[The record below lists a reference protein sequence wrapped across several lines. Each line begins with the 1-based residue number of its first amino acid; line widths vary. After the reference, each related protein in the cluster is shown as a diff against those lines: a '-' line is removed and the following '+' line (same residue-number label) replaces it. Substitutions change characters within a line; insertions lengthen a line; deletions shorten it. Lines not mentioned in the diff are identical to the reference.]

1 MTSRLRSWL
10 TPLTLTAILLLA
22 LVVRVI
28 WALQPRSIRWDEP
41 DYLLLARSLLQGAGY
56 RLNNLP
62 ELHTPPAGPYL
73 AALAVKMGMPIEDG
87 LLFWHV
93 VAGVALVG
101 VLYALAYELAGD
113 RTIGLLAALLAA
125 LSSALAVQPLYWGS
139 MTESL
144 FMAFLFAGLWATWRA
159 LHAPNWRPAALAGLA
174 FGMSYLTRPE
184 GLIWWAWF
192 ALILAGVTLHRR
204 RPWRPLVFYLLLF
217 LLLAVP
223 YLTYL
228 YQHTGHIILSGK
240 TGLTAA
246 MSVQIVE
253 EGNAL
258 GNDYGAMLDS
268 TGQEI
273 LWFSP
278 ERFEISMLDVIR
290 ADPAGA
296 LRRIII
302 NLKKAA
308 RLAFD
313 PLLGLALTGLAAF
326 GLWARPW
333 SRKRIRA
340 ELFLLAALLPLAIVP
355 LFHVQTR
362 LLAPWVPIAL
372 IWAARGLHAL
382 MLWAHE
388 TLRPWPRLRGLGFL
402 WAVVVLLAVMLFLV
416 KGQVTMAQ
424 AGQRSYSFSHKQAA
438 QWLAEYSEPDAVI
451 MTRNAEIGVYANR
464 KVVPL
469 PNATWPQILAYAQ
482 ARQARYLVIDSWEM
496 ETVRPQLQSLANP
509 STAPPEV
516 QYLADFSDPNRQTFI
531 YQFTTP

>member
-1 MTSRLRSWL
+1 MSTRLRIWL
-10 TPLTLTAILLLA
+10 TPIALAAILLLA
-22 LVVRVI
+22 LAVRVI

-41 DYLLLARSLLQGAGY
+41 DYLLLARSILRGTGY
-56 RLNNLP
+56 RLNSLP
-62 ELHTPPAGPYL
+62 ELHTPPVGPYL
-73 AALAVKMGMPIEDG
+73 AALAVKLGAPLDAGMLVWHVIAGVVLVGILYGLARDLTGKRSLG
-87 LLFWHV
+87 LL
-93 VAGVALVG
+93 
-101 VLYALAYELAGD
+101 
-113 RTIGLLAALLAA
+113 TALLAA
-125 LSSALAVQPLYWGS
+125 MSSALAVQPLYWGS

-144 FMAFLFAGLWATWRA
+144 FMAFLFAGLWAMWRA
-159 LHAPNWRPAALAGLA
+159 LRVASWRPAALAGLA
-174 FGMSYLTRPE
+174 FGLSYLTRPE

-192 ALILAGVTLHRR
+192 ALILAGVTLYRR
-204 RPWRPLVFYLLLF
+204 RPWRPLVLYLLLF

-268 TGQEI
+268 TGKEI

-278 ERFEISMLDVIR
+278 ERFEISMMDVVR

-296 LRRIII
+296 LRRIIS
-302 NLKKAA
+302 NLNKAV

-313 PLLGLALTGLAAF
+313 PLLGLALTGLLAF

-333 SRKRIRA
+333 SRERMPGD
-340 ELFLLAALLPLAIVP
+340 LFLLAALLPLGVVP

-362 LLAPWVPIAL
+362 LLVPWTPIAL
-372 IWAARGLHAL
+372 IWAARGLHVL

-402 WAVVVLLAVMLFLV
+402 WAAVVLLAVVLFLA
-416 KGQVTMAQ
+416 KGQMAMAQ
-424 AGQRSYSFSHKQAA
+424 VGQRSYSFSHNQAA
-438 QWLAEYSEPDAVI
+438 QWLAENSDPDAVI
-451 MTRNAEIGVYANR
+451 MTRNAEIGVYADRN
-464 KVVPL
+464 VIPL
-469 PNATWPQILAYAQ
+469 PNATWPQILEYAQ
-482 ARQARYLVIDSWEM
+482 ARQAQYLVIDSWEM
-496 ETVRPQLQSLANP
+496 KTVRPQLQSLANP
-509 STAPPEV
+509 ATAPPEV
-516 QYLADFSDPNRQTFI
+516 QYMTDFSDANRRTFI
-531 YQFTTP
+531 YRFLSR